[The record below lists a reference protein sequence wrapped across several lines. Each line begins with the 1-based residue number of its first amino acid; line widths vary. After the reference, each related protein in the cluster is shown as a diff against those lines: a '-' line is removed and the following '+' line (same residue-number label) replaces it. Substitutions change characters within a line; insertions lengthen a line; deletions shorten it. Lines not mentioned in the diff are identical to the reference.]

1 MSAPVAHKTGALVIA
16 AALAMTALSGCA
28 QGTKPSV
35 RSESSQALVTTSP
48 TTSPS
53 PSSTQIPPG
62 ASLIATA
69 VTKHVDV
76 ERSPSPVPAKP
87 RWRLANPNNLGAP
100 LVFEVVGQL
109 PGWWQVRVPARPNG
123 SFGWVSASDVRI
135 ELDPYSMTAS
145 LHRHVLTVYKYG
157 EVMWRLRIGVGAPD
171 APTPTGQYYLT
182 ELLIAAHPGGPYGP
196 YAYGTSAFSN
206 VFSEFEG
213 GNGQIGVHGTN
224 NPASIGASISH
235 GCIRLHNADIS
246 KLAHVIPAGT
256 PLTIRE

>member
-1 MSAPVAHKTGALVIA
+1 MSAPVARETGALVA
-16 AALAMTALSGCA
+16 VALAMVALSGCA

-35 RSESSQALVTTSP
+35 RSDSARAVATTSP

-53 PSSTQIPPG
+53 PSPTQIPPG
-62 ASLIATA
+62 STLIATA

-76 ERSPSPVPAKP
+76 ERTAASGPAKP

-100 LVFEVVGQL
+100 LVFEVVGQQ
-109 PGWWQVRVPARPNG
+109 PGWWQVRVPARPNE
-123 SFGWVSASDVRI
+123 SLGWVSASDVRI
-135 ELDPYSMTAS
+135 ELDPYSMAAS

-157 EVMWRLRIGVGAPD
+157 EVMWRLRVGVGARD
-171 APTPTGQYYLT
+171 APTPTGRYYLT
-182 ELLIAAHPGGPYGP
+182 ELLIAANPGGPYGP

-235 GCIRLHNADIS
+235 GCIRLHNADIK
-246 KLAHVIPAGT
+246 KLAQVIPAGT
-256 PLTIRE
+256 PLTITE